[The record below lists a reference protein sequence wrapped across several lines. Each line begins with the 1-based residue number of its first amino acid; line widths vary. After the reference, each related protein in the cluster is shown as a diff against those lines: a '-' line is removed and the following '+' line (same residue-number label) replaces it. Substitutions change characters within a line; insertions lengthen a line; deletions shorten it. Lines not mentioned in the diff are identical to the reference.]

1 MSDAPIHLDSA
12 VPEPLRAF
20 IVERIEPV
28 FDDVRRLLA
37 LPRVAGSRASEAV
50 TLPALFSVMGGLSRV
65 FFSAATGDRQG
76 FLSAAELYPTDAEPA
91 HAIKDPRAFAEALH
105 AHYQASLVHGLGL
118 HMKRDG
124 RYEPWRLA
132 PLRFAGRDLRLRVER
147 LQALTS
153 GDALLAGLEAAHGW
167 MAGVGPTLS
176 LTSEGLRL
184 EVDAFYCGLRRL
196 VPKLAHDAALAAGAA
211 AVLAPWHADGL
222 RSEAEQAARILA
234 SEPSVLASR
243 VPLSAST
250 AAAGGGGSALAAGGR
265 PAVGGPWRG

>member
-1 MSDAPIHLDSA
+1 MSDAPIELDA
-12 VPEPLRAF
+12 DVPEPLRAF
-20 IVERIEPV
+20 VAERVEPV

-37 LPRVAGSRASEAV
+37 LPRVAGARAAEAI
-50 TLPALFSVMGGLSRV
+50 TLPALFTVLGGLSRV
-65 FFSAATGDRQG
+65 FFSGATGDRQG
-76 FLSAAELYPTDAEPA
+76 FLSAAEHYPTEAEPA

-153 GDALLAGLEAAHGW
+153 GDALLAGLETTDGW

-196 VPKLAHDAALAAGAA
+196 VRRLAHDTALATGAA
-211 AVLAPWHADGL
+211 AVLEPWHADSL
-222 RSEAEQAARILA
+222 RGEAEQAARILGGDSQPSA
-234 SEPSVLASR
+234 GRSQPSPLVAQRHEP
-243 VPLSAST
+243 
-250 AAAGGGGSALAAGGR
+250 AAIGR
-265 PAVGGPWRG
+265 PAASGGFRR

>member
-1 MSDAPIHLDSA
+1 MSDAPIHLQPD

-20 IVERIEPV
+20 VVERVEPV

-37 LPRVAGSRASEAV
+37 LPRIAGSRACEAV
-50 TLPALFSVMGGLSRV
+50 TLPALFSVLGGLSRV
-65 FFSAATGDRQG
+65 FFSGATGDRQG
-76 FLSAAELYPTDAEPA
+76 FLSTAERYPTDAEPA

-132 PLRFAGRDLRLRVER
+132 PVRFAGRDLRLRVER
-147 LQALTS
+147 LQAMTA
-153 GDALLAGLEAAHGW
+153 GEALLSGLEAPDGW
-167 MAGVGPTLS
+167 LAGVGPTLS

-196 VPKLAHDAALAAGAA
+196 VPKLAHDVALAAGAA
-211 AVLAPWHADGL
+211 TVLAPWYSDGL
-222 RSEAEQAARILA
+222 RSEAEQAARILDGDGAVPSSRA
-234 SEPSVLASR
+234 S
-243 VPLSAST
+243 LSAAAPVDAI
-250 AAAGGGGSALAAGGR
+250 AAAGR
-265 PAVGGPWRG
+265 PAQRGTWRR

>member
-1 MSDAPIHLDSA
+1 MSDAPIHLDPD

-20 IVERIEPV
+20 VVDRIEPV
-28 FDDVRRLLA
+28 FSDVRRLLA
-37 LPRVAGSRASEAV
+37 LPRVAGSRACEAV
-50 TLPALFSVMGGLSRV
+50 TLPALFSVLGGLSRV

-76 FLSAAELYPTDAEPA
+76 FLAAAERYPTEAEPA
-91 HAIKDPRAFAEALH
+91 HAIKDPRAFSEGLH
-105 AHYQASLVHGLGL
+105 AHYMATLVHGLGL

-132 PLRFAGRDLRLRVER
+132 PLRFANRDLRLQVER

-153 GDALLAGLEAAHGW
+153 GDALLAGLEAPEGW
-167 MAGVGPTLS
+167 LAGVGPTLS

-196 VPKLAHDAALAAGAA
+196 VSRLAHDEALAAGAA

-222 RSEAEQAARILA
+222 RSEAEQAARILDSAPPAGAA
-234 SEPSVLASR
+234 SVTQAAAG
-243 VPLSAST
+243 AST
-250 AAAGGGGSALAAGGR
+250 AAAAATTLTVATGACR
-265 PAVGGPWRG
+265 R